1 MGIGGHG
8 RRGIA
13 RLLHATRYSAAG
25 LLAAW
30 RGEEAFRQELLLGI
44 LLVPGAAWLGRTA
57 TERALLIGSWLVVLI
72 VELLNTAVESVV
84 DRIGTERNPLSG
96 QAKDLGSA
104 AVLASLL
111 LLVLA
116 WGGVAL
122 DRFAGS

>member
-8 RRGIA
+8 RRGLA
-13 RLLHATRYSAAG
+13 RLWHAARYSAAG
-25 LLAAW
+25 FQAAW
-30 RGEEAFRQELLLGI
+30 RGEEAFRQELLLGV
-44 LLVPGAAWLGRTA
+44 LLVPAAAWLGRSA

-116 WGGVAL
+116 WGSVAV
-122 DRFAGS
+122 DRFGGG

>member
-13 RLLHATRYSAAG
+13 RLWHATRYSAAG
-25 LLAAW
+25 FLAAW
-30 RGEEAFRQELLLGI
+30 RGEEAFRQELLLGVV
-44 LLVPGAAWLGRTA
+44 LVPAAAWLGRSA

-111 LLVLA
+111 LMVLA
-116 WGGVAL
+116 WGSVAL